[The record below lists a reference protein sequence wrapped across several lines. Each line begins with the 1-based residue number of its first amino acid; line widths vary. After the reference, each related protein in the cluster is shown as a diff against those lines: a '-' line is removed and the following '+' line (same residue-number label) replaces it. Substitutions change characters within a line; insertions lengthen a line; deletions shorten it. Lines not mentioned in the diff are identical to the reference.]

1 METSDSGQDSRR
13 EQHNH
18 GSGTFIGG
26 DNHGGIHFEM
36 LDANTK
42 ALLVKMTKQSPSL
55 ARLLTRALE
64 DGVISP
70 DIVDSLARAAR
81 SINEDVA
88 QQLEYAA
95 RNINEDVAG
104 LLGYAARSINDDVAQ
119 SLASAGEKI
128 NPVVA
133 QQLSEAAYSLSK
145 LDSRFDPTELQNVAA
160 RFEGVKD
167 SLKDVVTQLDRLQN
181 DNRLVHATGV
191 LDNATE
197 RMERLVTPPPPE
209 IIIDR
214 KAQFHSFLWGIGA
227 GAIAALYLFNR

>member
-1 METSDSGQDSRR
+1 MDTSDSGQDSPR

-18 GSGTFIGG
+18 GSGTFIAG

-42 ALLVKMTKQSPSL
+42 ALLAKMTEQSPPL

-70 DIVDSLARAAR
+70 DIVNSLASAAR

-88 QQLEYAA
+88 QQLGYAA

-104 LLGYAARSINDDVAQ
+104 LLGYAARSINKDVAQ
-119 SLASAGEKI
+119 SLAQTGEKI

-133 QQLSEAAYSLSK
+133 QQLSDAAYTLSK
-145 LDSRFDPTELQNVAA
+145 IDNRFDSTDLESVAT
-160 RFEGVKD
+160 RFEGLKD
-167 SLKDVVTQLDRLQN
+167 SLNEAVTRLDRLQN
-181 DNRLVHATGV
+181 DNRLSHATGM
-191 LDNATE
+191 LGDAAE

-209 IIIDR
+209 IIVDR
-214 KAQFHSFLWGIGA
+214 KAQFYSFLWGVGA
-227 GAIAALYLFNR
+227 GAIAALYLLNR

>member
-1 METSDSGQDSRR
+1 MESSNSDQNSLR

-42 ALLVKMTKQSPSL
+42 SLLVKMTKQSPPL

-70 DIVDSLARAAR
+70 DIVDSLAKAAR

-104 LLGYAARSINDDVAQ
+104 ILGYAARNINEDVAQ
-119 SLASAGEKI
+119 SLAVTGDKI
-128 NPVVA
+128 NPAVA
-133 QQLSEAAYSLSK
+133 QQLSEAAHSLSK
-145 LDSRFDPTELQNVAA
+145 FDTRFETTNLQKVATRFEAAKDSLTEVAA
-160 RFEGVKD
+160 R
-167 SLKDVVTQLDRLQN
+167 LDRLQN
-181 DNRLVHATGV
+181 DNRLSRTSDI
-191 LDNATE
+191 LDNAAE
-197 RMERLVTPPPPE
+197 RMERLVTPPPPA
-209 IIIDR
+209 IIVDR
-214 KAQFHSFLWGIGA
+214 KAQIHSFLWGVGA